1 MNRPRKMFHASAW
14 VHAILVVLLVAM
26 AGCATNPAT
35 GERQISLVSSGQ
47 EVEMGRQAD
56 PAIIAEYGLYQD
68 RDLAAYVDSIGQ
80 ALAKVSHLPSLRW
93 HFRLLDSPVV
103 NAFALPGGYIYVTRG
118 IVAHMNSEA
127 QLAGVIGHEI
137 GHVTARHSAQQMTS
151 QQLAQIGL
159 LAGMV
164 VFEGFRPYGGLA
176 AQGLG
181 LLFLKYS
188 RDHER
193 QADELG
199 IQYAVKSRYDPRQI
213 PPTYDTLKRLGERA
227 GAGGLPNF
235 LSTHP
240 DPGDREVRTR
250 ELAEASISGTG
261 SNLVVRGPGYQNRID
276 GVVYG
281 DDPRQGYFENSRFY
295 HPELKFQMIYPSG
308 WVTAN
313 TPSAVFAQ
321 SEQLQAVMRMT
332 LGTSTSRTL
341 TPSEYVDSLRA
352 RGAILQASGR
362 SEQFRDFPA
371 WTGNIV
377 VQSEGGN
384 TTLVAGFVRIAP
396 GQFLEIVG
404 QSKGGAANDQIL
416 SSVRSVAALTD
427 QDKLTVTPDRVVVKR
442 APRTAAFS
450 SLWSEMG
457 TQAIGVEEGAILN
470 STRAST
476 TIQAGTPLKTVAK
489 GERG

>member
-1 MNRPRKMFHASAW
+1 MHSGSQVYKAGA
-14 VHAILVVLLVAM
+14 AIRAFLAVLVVFL

-47 EVEMGRQAD
+47 ELEMGRQAD

-68 RDLAAYVDSIGQ
+68 RDLAAYIDSIGQ
-80 ALAKVSHLPSLRW
+80 ALGRNSHLPNLRW

-118 IVAHMNSEA
+118 IVAHLNSEA
-127 QLAGVIGHEI
+127 QLAGVLGHEI
-137 GHVTARHSAQQMTS
+137 GHVTARHSAQQMTN
-151 QQLAQIGL
+151 QQLAQVGL
-159 LAGMV
+159 IASMIAFKGAR
-164 VFEGFRPYGGLA
+164 EYGGLA

-188 RDHER
+188 RDHEN

-199 IQYAVKSRYDPRQI
+199 VQYSVKSRYDPRQI
-213 PPTYDTLKRLGERA
+213 PPTYDVLKRIGERS
-227 GAGGLPNF
+227 GSSLPTF

-240 DPGDREVRTR
+240 DPGNREVRTR

-261 SNLVVRGPGYQNRID
+261 SNLVVRTNEYRNRID
-276 GVVYG
+276 GIVYG
-281 DDPRQGYFENSRFY
+281 EDPRQGYFENNRFY
-295 HPELKFQMIYPSG
+295 HPQLKIQLIFPSG
-308 WVTAN
+308 WQTQN

-321 SEQLQAVMRMT
+321 NEQLGAVMRMT
-332 LGTSTSRTL
+332 LGSSVNRSL
-341 TPSEYVDSLRA
+341 TPSEYVDSLRV
-352 RGAILQASGR
+352 RGEIVSASGR

-377 VQSEGGN
+377 IQTQEGQASV
-384 TTLVAGFVRIAP
+384 VAGFVRIAP
-396 GQFLEIVG
+396 GQFLEILG
-404 QSKGGAANDQIL
+404 QSRGGAANDHVL
-416 SSVRSVAALTD
+416 SSIRSVATLTD
-427 QDKLTVTPDRVVVKR
+427 ADKLNVTPDRVVVKR

-450 SLWSEMG
+450 ELWSQMG
-457 TQAIGVEEGAILN
+457 TMAIGVEEGAILN
-470 STRAST
+470 GVRAST
-476 TIQAGTPLKTVAK
+476 TIPSGTPIKTVQK

>member
-1 MNRPRKMFHASAW
+1 MFRPYTLCNFAAW
-14 VHAILVVLLVAM
+14 VRVTLAVLLVAM

-47 EVEMGRQAD
+47 ELEMGRQAD
-56 PAIIAEYGLYQD
+56 PAIVAEYGLYQD
-68 RDLAAYVDSIGQ
+68 RDLSTYVDSIGQ
-80 ALAKVSHLPSLRW
+80 ALGRNSHLPSLRW

-103 NAFALPGGYIYVTRG
+103 NAFALPGGYIYITRG

-151 QQLAQIGL
+151 QQLAQVGL

-164 VFEGFRPYGGLA
+164 VFEGLRPYGGLA

-199 IQYAVKSRYDPRQI
+199 VQYTVKSRWDPRQI

-261 SNLVVRGPGYQNRID
+261 SNLLVRSPNYQNRID
-276 GVVYG
+276 GIVFG

-295 HPELKFQMIYPSG
+295 HPQLRFQMIFPSG
-308 WVTAN
+308 WQTEN

-321 SEQLQAVMRMT
+321 NEQLAAAMRMT
-332 LGTSTSRTL
+332 LGSSTNRSL

-352 RGAILQASGR
+352 RGAIVSASGR

-371 WTGNIV
+371 WTGSIV
-377 VQSEGGN
+377 VSSEGGQA
-384 TTLVAGFVRIAP
+384 TLVAGFVRIAP
-396 GQFLEIVG
+396 GQFLEIIG
-404 QSKGGAANDQIL
+404 QSRGGAANDQVL
-416 SSVRSVAALTD
+416 SSIRSVATLTD
-427 QDKLTVTPDRVVVKR
+427 ADKLNVTPDRIVVKR
-442 APRTAAFS
+442 APRTATFS
-450 SLWSEMG
+450 ALWSEMG
-457 TQAIGVEEGAILN
+457 PQGIGVEEAAILN

-476 TIQAGTPLKTVAK
+476 TIQAGTLIKTVSK